1 MTHKDKELV
10 FALRKCWA
18 KHSELQLAA
27 TRIEKLNAKVEEW
40 RTRHDNLLRS
50 ALEQT
55 RKDAMRIAELEDT
68 LQRERAMG
76 VLLAIDGELYG
87 DTQKLFDTLSHPV
100 YEGCSKGEM
109 RCTFTSFATIR
120 RNVALAL
127 TPRWLQTKSSH
138 MTAFASASPPRPT
151 LASSRA
157 AVFG

>member
-18 KHSELQLAA
+18 KHPELQLAA

-40 RTRHDNLLRS
+40 RTRHDNLLQS

-55 RKDAMRIAELEDT
+55 RKDAMHIAELEAT

-87 DTQKLFDTLSHPV
+87 D
-100 YEGCSKGEM
+100 
-109 RCTFTSFATIR
+109 
-120 RNVALAL
+120 
-127 TPRWLQTKSSH
+127 
-138 MTAFASASPPRPT
+138 
-151 LASSRA
+151 
-157 AVFG
+157 